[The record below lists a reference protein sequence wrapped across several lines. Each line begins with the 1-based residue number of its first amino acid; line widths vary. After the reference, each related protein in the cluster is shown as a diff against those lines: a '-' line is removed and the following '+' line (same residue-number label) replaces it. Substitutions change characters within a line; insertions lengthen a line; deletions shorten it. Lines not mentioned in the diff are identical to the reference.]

1 MNKSDENDLASVP
14 THVIVIP
21 DFFDKT
27 GNYLVVPQKLCNAY
41 YYKVMIKSDGVKF
54 ASYL

>member
-1 MNKSDENDLASVP
+1 MNLQYSIRLITESDADEVLSVYKYY
-14 THVIVIP
+14 V
-21 DFFDKT
+21 
-27 GNYLVVPQKLCNAY
+27 VVPQKLCNAY